1 VTSERWLCLNWK
13 ISPQVS
19 PGAKGTPPRPS
30 RSKLYSGVDNST
42 YSTTIFGEL
51 KKLVEALQARYV
63 ARWIKLKLTVKKQIR
78 LIQKRGDILLECC
91 LHDLSYRI
99 TKMLWTGVMKGA
111 VTQITSFRDIVF
123 VNIHTHSN
131 LCVTRKS
138 NINRFSVQQQPHSMC
153 FHNAYG
159 CTSMLLCM

>member
-1 VTSERWLCLNWK
+1 MTSERWLCFNWK

-51 KKLVEALQARYV
+51 KKLVKALQARYV

-99 TKMLWTGVMKGA
+99 TKMFKGHAVMDWCYEGCSDA
-111 VTQITSFRDIVF
+111 NHLLQRYSLR
-123 VNIHTHSN
+123 NRHTHSN

-138 NINRFSVQQQPHSMC
+138 NINRFSVQQQPHSMY
-153 FHNAYG
+153 FHNA
-159 CTSMLLCM
+159 